1 MSNNKK
7 SCIGSFYQQTVGIML
22 IDTKLLQLMNEQL
35 RNEFEA
41 AYKYLGMAA
50 YFETT
55 PYKGMA
61 HWMRLQYEEE
71 REHAFRLMKFMQER
85 GVKPELLQIDMPPA
99 EFGTPLEVFTKALE
113 HEKYVTSRIHEMY
126 EVAMKE
132 KDYAAM
138 SHLLWFIDEQVEEE
152 DQTRE
157 IVDKLMMVGD
167 NMNGLFVIDSQLGSR
182 K

>member
-1 MSNNKK
+1 MNKK
-7 SCIGSFYQQTVGIML
+7 VYKVF
-22 IDTKLLQLMNEQL
+22 NEQVQAEL
-35 RNEFEA
+35 YS
-41 AYKYLGMAA
+41 AYMYLAMSVHLEDEN
-50 YFETT
+50 F
-55 PYKGMA
+55 KGMA

-85 GVKPELLQIDMPPA
+85 GVKPELLQIDMPRA
-99 EFGTPLEVFTKALE
+99 EYGTPLEVFSKALE

-167 NMNGLFVIDSQLGSR
+167 NMNGLFVIDNQLGSR

>member
-1 MSNNKK
+1 MNKK
-7 SCIGSFYQQTVGIML
+7 VYKVF
-22 IDTKLLQLMNEQL
+22 NEQVQAEL
-35 RNEFEA
+35 YS
-41 AYKYLGMAA
+41 AYMYLAMSVHLEDEN
-50 YFETT
+50 F
-55 PYKGMA
+55 KGMA

-99 EFGTPLEVFTKALE
+99 EFGTPLEVFSKALE

-132 KDYAAM
+132 KDYASM

>member
-1 MSNNKK
+1 MNKK
-7 SCIGSFYQQTVGIML
+7 VYKAF
-22 IDTKLLQLMNEQL
+22 NEQVQAEL
-35 RNEFEA
+35 YS
-41 AYKYLGMAA
+41 AYMYLAMSVHLEDEN
-50 YFETT
+50 F
-55 PYKGMA
+55 KGMA

-157 IVDKLMMVGD
+157 IVDKLTMVGD
-167 NMNGLFVIDSQLGSR
+167 NMNGLFVIDSQLGAR

>member
-1 MSNNKK
+1 MNKK
-7 SCIGSFYQQTVGIML
+7 VYKVF
-22 IDTKLLQLMNEQL
+22 NEQVQAEL
-35 RNEFEA
+35 YS
-41 AYKYLGMAA
+41 AYMYLAMSVHLEDEN
-50 YFETT
+50 F
-55 PYKGMA
+55 KGMA

-99 EFGTPLEVFTKALE
+99 EYGTPLEVFSKALE

-132 KDYAAM
+132 KDYASM

>member
-1 MSNNKK
+1 MNKNVYK
-7 SCIGSFYQQTVGIML
+7 VF
-22 IDTKLLQLMNEQL
+22 NEQVQAEL
-35 RNEFEA
+35 YS
-41 AYKYLGMAA
+41 AYMYLAMSLHLEDEN
-50 YFETT
+50 F
-55 PYKGMA
+55 KGMA
-61 HWMRLQYEEE
+61 HWLKEQYEEE
-71 REHAFRLMKFMQER
+71 REHAFRLIKFMQER

-99 EFGTPLEVFTKALE
+99 EYGTPLEVFSKALE
-113 HEKYVTSRIHEMY
+113 HEKYVTSRIHAMY

-167 NMNGLFVIDSQLGSR
+167 NMNGLFVIDGQLGAR

>member
-1 MSNNKK
+1 MNKK
-7 SCIGSFYQQTVGIML
+7 VYKAF
-22 IDTKLLQLMNEQL
+22 NEQVQAEL
-35 RNEFEA
+35 YS
-41 AYKYLGMAA
+41 AYMYLAMSLHLEDEN
-50 YFETT
+50 F
-55 PYKGMA
+55 KGMA

-99 EFGTPLEVFTKALE
+99 EYGTTLEVFTKALE

-157 IVDKLMMVGD
+157 IVDNLMMVGD
-167 NMNGLFVIDSQLGSR
+167 NMNGIFVIDGQLGSR

>member
-1 MSNNKK
+1 MNKK
-7 SCIGSFYQQTVGIML
+7 VYKVF
-22 IDTKLLQLMNEQL
+22 NEQVQAEL
-35 RNEFEA
+35 YS
-41 AYKYLGMAA
+41 AYMYLAMSVHLEDEN
-50 YFETT
+50 F
-55 PYKGMA
+55 KGMA

-99 EFGTPLEVFTKALE
+99 EYGTPLEVFSKALE

-132 KDYAAM
+132 KDYTAM

>member
-1 MSNNKK
+1 MNKK
-7 SCIGSFYQQTVGIML
+7 VYKVF
-22 IDTKLLQLMNEQL
+22 NEQVQAEL
-35 RNEFEA
+35 YS
-41 AYKYLGMAA
+41 AYMYLAMSVHLEDEN
-50 YFETT
+50 F
-55 PYKGMA
+55 KGMA

-99 EFGTPLEVFTKALE
+99 EYGTPLEVFSKALE

-138 SHLLWFIDEQVEEE
+138 SLLLWFIDEQVEEE

>member
-1 MSNNKK
+1 MNKK
-7 SCIGSFYQQTVGIML
+7 VYKVF
-22 IDTKLLQLMNEQL
+22 NEQVQAEL
-35 RNEFEA
+35 YS
-41 AYKYLGMAA
+41 AYMYLAMSVHLEDEN
-50 YFETT
+50 F
-55 PYKGMA
+55 KGMA

-85 GVKPELLQIDMPPA
+85 GVKPELLQIDMPLA
-99 EFGTPLEVFTKALE
+99 EYGTPLEVFSKALE

-132 KDYAAM
+132 KDYASM

>member
-1 MSNNKK
+1 MNKK
-7 SCIGSFYQQTVGIML
+7 VYKVF
-22 IDTKLLQLMNEQL
+22 NEQVQAEL
-35 RNEFEA
+35 YS
-41 AYKYLGMAA
+41 AYMYLAMSVHLEDEN
-50 YFETT
+50 F
-55 PYKGMA
+55 KGMA

-99 EFGTPLEVFTKALE
+99 EYGTPLEVFSKALE

-152 DQTRE
+152 DKTRE

-167 NMNGLFVIDSQLGSR
+167 NMNGLFVIDGQLGAR